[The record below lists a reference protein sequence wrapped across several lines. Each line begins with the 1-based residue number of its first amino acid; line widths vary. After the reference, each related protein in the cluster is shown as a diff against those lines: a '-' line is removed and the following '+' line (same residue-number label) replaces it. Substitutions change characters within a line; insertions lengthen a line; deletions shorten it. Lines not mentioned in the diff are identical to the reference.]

1 MKNFIIGLL
10 IGFIISNILNYL
22 YIKKLKAIKLIK
34 NIKKKSLIKNAGS
47 GLFAGKDYKK
57 GDLVEINN
65 FILLKSNNVDGLL
78 FDYIFNHSYDD
89 NYCIANLGNISLI
102 NHSIKNANV
111 NPYDFDLNKKEQKC
125 FATKDIK
132 KGEEFLYDYGNSYI
146 ENHPNINLN
155 D

>member
-1 MKNFIIGLL
+1 MSNKKNTIYLEIMDSNTSHDIDKLLDKIIDQLD
-10 IGFIISNILNYL
+10 
-22 YIKKLKAIKLIK
+22 
-34 NIKKKSLIKNAGS
+34 KNAGN

>member
-34 NIKKKSLIKNAGS
+34 NIKKKSLIKNAGN

-78 FDYIFNHSYDD
+78 FDYIFNHPYDD
-89 NYCIANLGNISLI
+89 NYYIANLGNISLI

-111 NPYDFDLNKKEQKC
+111 NPYGFDLKKKEQKC

-132 KGEEFLYDYGNSYI
+132 KGD
-146 ENHPNINLN
+146 
-155 D
+155 